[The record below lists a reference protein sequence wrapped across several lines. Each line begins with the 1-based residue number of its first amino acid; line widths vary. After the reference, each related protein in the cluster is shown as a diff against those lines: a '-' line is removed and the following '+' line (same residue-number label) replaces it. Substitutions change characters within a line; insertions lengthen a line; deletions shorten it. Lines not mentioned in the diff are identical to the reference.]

1 MVNKLDPCVP
11 WLNIIRTWWKCSFT
25 CRFITF
31 GGRTDNICW
40 VCFSNE
46 AFRWMVLNIHIS
58 HTGRDIAMVQLGG
71 RSGLGDN
78 PLSVCS
84 LSLF

>member
-1 MVNKLDPCVP
+1 MCAMVEYYKNMVEMFVYMPFHHV
-11 WLNIIRTWWKCSFT
+11 W
-25 CRFITF
+25 
-31 GGRTDNICW
+31 GRTDNICW